1 MPVYSDAQNSTTNG
15 SGIHNTRLS
24 FPVGTSDPGSPTVGD
39 AYFNTS
45 DKKLKIYNGSA
56 WLTFQN
62 NA

>member
-15 SGIHNTRLS
+15 STIHDSRLS

-45 DKKLKIYNGSA
+45 TQKLKVYDGSA
-56 WLTFQN
+56 WNEFPSS
-62 NA
+62 